1 MLFVLVNMCRYL
13 SFDWVRTAASFD
25 FWSVGTLGPVRSAKY
40 TYEPAVNISRGQI
53 QARICALCMH
63 ALPNSLPYT
72 NLPYGERG
80 LSA

>member
-1 MLFVLVNMCRYL
+1 MLFALVNMCRYL
-13 SFDWVRTAASFD
+13 SFGWVRTAASFD
-25 FWSVGTLGPVRSAKY
+25 FWSVGTLGAKY

-72 NLPYGERG
+72 HLPYGERG